1 MDTTETLATFIT
13 SFDGAKIPEPVRAIA
28 VRSLVNWAGCALG
41 GARHPALLNAMQ
53 AMRPFIGA
61 PQASVIGR
69 HDRVDALNAAL
80 FNGISSHVLD
90 FDDTHMATLVHPSG
104 PVLSALLALAE
115 YHPIDGNTFVEAIV
129 FGIEVECRI
138 ALGVCP
144 AHYDIG
150 WHVTGTVGGFGA
162 AAAVGR
168 ALKLNTKQMAWA
180 LGIAATQAAGLREVF
195 GTMCKSLHP
204 GRAAQSGLSAALMAQ
219 AGFTSSLRAIE
230 APRGFAHVLSTEQH
244 FEKMTEGLGTVWHTL
259 ENSFKPYACGLVIHP
274 IIDGC
279 LTLRQQ
285 HQFSSDDVKQIDLK
299 VHPLVLELTGKSAPT
314 TGLEGKFSVQHSA
327 AIVTHEGKSQAR
339 QYSDAAVQDPAV
351 TKLRSKVR
359 VAIEPDLRVDE
370 AKVTM
375 TLHDDR
381 VLHHHVVHALG
392 SIERPMNDEQVDAKF
407 MDLAS
412 TVMTPEQATQA
423 LAACRAVGQA
433 KEAGTVGRALSTP
446 K

>member
-41 GARHPALLNAMQ
+41 GARHPALLNAIT

-69 HDRVDALNAAL
+69 HDCVDALNAAL

-168 ALKLNTKQMAWA
+168 ALKLDAKQMAWA

-230 APRGFAHVLSTEQH
+230 APRGFAYVLSNEQH

-285 HQFSSDDVKQIDLK
+285 HQFSSDDIKQIDLK
-299 VHPLVLELTGKSAPT
+299 VHPLVLELTGKTAPT

-339 QYSDAAVQDPAV
+339 QYSDATVQDPAV
-351 TKLRSKVR
+351 TKLRSKVQ
-359 VAIEPDLRVDE
+359 VAIEPGLRVDE

-375 TLHDDR
+375 TLHDGR
-381 VLHHHVVHALG
+381 VLHHHVIHALG
-392 SIERPMNDEQVDAKF
+392 SIERPMNDAQVDAKF

-433 KEAGTVGRALSTP
+433 KDAGAVGRALSTP

>member
-1 MDTTETLATFIT
+1 MGTTEALATFIT
-13 SFDGAKIPEPVRAIA
+13 TFDGTKIPEPVRAIA
-28 VRSLVNWAGCALG
+28 VRGFVNWAGCALG
-41 GARHPALLNAMQ
+41 GARHPALLNAMS
-53 AMRPFIGA
+53 ALLPFIGA
-61 PQASVIGR
+61 AQASVIGR
-69 HDRVDALNAAL
+69 NERVDALNAAL

-115 YHPIDGNTFVEAIV
+115 YHPIDGNAFVEAIV

-168 ALKLNTKQMAWA
+168 ALKLDAKKMAWA

-219 AGFTSSLRAIE
+219 SGFTSSLRAIE

-244 FEKMTEGLGTVWHTL
+244 FEKITDGLGTVWHTL

-285 HQFSSDDVKQIDLK
+285 HQFNPADVTQIDLK

-339 QYSDAAVQDPAV
+339 QYSDAAVQNPDV
-351 TKLRSKVR
+351 TALRKKVQ
-359 VAIEPDLRVDE
+359 VEIELGLRVDE
-370 AKVTM
+370 AKVTVSLRDGR
-375 TLHDDR
+375 T
-381 VLHHHVVHALG
+381 LHHHVVHALG

-412 TVMTPEQATQA
+412 TVMTREQATQA

-433 KEAGTVGRALSTP
+433 HDAGAVGRALSV
-446 K
+446 